1 MAINGSKEKLI
12 KTFQIR
18 HMIKLLERNKD
29 KNNKSKKWKKF
40 IQISPKS
47 NSKNKNSN

>member
-29 KNNKSKKWKKF
+29 KNNKSKKMEKIYSNFSKIKF
-40 IQISPKS
+40 EK
-47 NSKNKNSN
+47 